1 MLMSENLVNTV
12 PKVLFVDKKKMK
24 KIGWCCSV
32 CGTKLKHKKGGTEYI
47 CNNCELTF
55 KVAQ

>member
-1 MLMSENLVNTV
+1 MSENLVNTV